1 MDICVCVKELRGG
14 ERQFFESAEKKRKKK
29 ELILS
34 QRLVVVD
41 SHVCC
46 VDPNKNWPQQTI
58 QVEGENV
65 IEKRIFSYKNVCIK
79 NLRAF

>member
-1 MDICVCVKELRGG
+1 MDICVCKGIEGG
-14 ERQFFESAEKKRKKK
+14 RQFESAEKKRKKK

-34 QRLVVVD
+34 QAGCCGQ
-41 SHVCC
+41 SYVCC

-58 QVEGENV
+58 QVEGGNV

>member
-1 MDICVCVKELRGG
+1 MDICVCKGIEGG
-14 ERQFFESAEKKRKKK
+14 GDSSRARKKEK
-29 ELILS
+29 EKRVNPFS
-34 QRLVVVD
+34 KAGCCGQ
-41 SHVCC
+41 SYVCC

-58 QVEGENV
+58 QVEGGNV